1 MIFRKDASLLRNWLG
16 IRVAK
21 ASDRGPLTSEQS
33 SGGAMEETSMTQRL
47 EGPGREHGFSMIQVI
62 VILALVSIVT
72 AFGAIGVVNA
82 RAQMRLNSSVRQFA
96 SWAEK
101 VRGDSVRRHA

>member
-1 MIFRKDASLLRNWLG
+1 
-16 IRVAK
+16 
-21 ASDRGPLTSEQS
+21 
-33 SGGAMEETSMTQRL
+33 MEETSMTQRL

-101 VRGDSVRRHA
+101 SAIELNSVSSVPQLTQRNLS